1 MKQAIVTGGRDY
13 DDWDTIQEV
22 LNFHQP
28 DVVIQGGASG
38 ADKLAKYWAELN
50 QKGFITVIA
59 DWQKHGR
66 AAGPIRNRLML
77 ENYPHAF
84 VIAFPGGRGTADC
97 VRTANELNRIVF
109 QVHK

>member
-1 MKQAIVTGGRDY
+1 MKQVIVTGGRDY
-13 DDWDTIQEV
+13 IDWDKIKSV
-22 LNFHQP
+22 LDFHQP
-28 DVVIQGGASG
+28 DMVIQGGASG
-38 ADKLAKYWAELN
+38 ADKLAKEWAKLN
-50 QKGFITVIA
+50 LKDFVTIEA

-77 ENYPHAF
+77 DSYPDAF

-97 VRTANELNRIVF
+97 VRTANELNRIIF